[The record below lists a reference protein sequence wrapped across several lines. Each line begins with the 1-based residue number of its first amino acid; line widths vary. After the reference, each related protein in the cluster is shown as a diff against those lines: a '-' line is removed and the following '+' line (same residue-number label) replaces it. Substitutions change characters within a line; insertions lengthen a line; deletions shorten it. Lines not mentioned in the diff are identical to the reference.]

1 MSLSIGIVGLPN
13 VGKSTLFN
21 AMLKSELAEA
31 ANFAFTTIDPN
42 VGIVDVPDNRL
53 EKLSEIENSDRIVP
67 ATVKFID
74 IAGIIAGAH
83 KGEGL
88 GNKFLANIREVDAIA
103 MVVRTFENKD
113 VMHVSGDI
121 NPKSDIETIMTE
133 LVLADMETLE
143 KRIPAVEKEVRAD
156 EKSAAKKLEA
166 YHKVSKVFENSRPAI
181 EAGLDEEE
189 KFLLKEANFLTLKPF
204 LYIFN
209 VSEDKVGEYP
219 ADLIEAYELEGLVRT
234 CPVRDSRRLDGGEES
249 GAVRES
255 ASISNGVNA
264 TVISAKIESEL
275 NSLSDIDRIE
285 YLSDLGLEEPGL
297 NRLIVSAYKTLGLVS
312 FFTAGPMEARAWT
325 INEGDKAPRAAGK
338 IHQDF
343 EKKFIKAEVVAYDD
357 FVSLGGWK
365 AAKEAGKVRL
375 EGKEYQVKEAD
386 VLFIH
391 HG

>member
-1 MSLSIGIVGLPN
+1 MALSIGIVGLPN

-42 VGIVDVPDNRL
+42 VGIVEVPDERL
-53 EKLSEIENSDRIVP
+53 EKLAEIEKSGRIVP

-88 GNKFLANIREVDAIA
+88 GNKFLAHIREVDAIA

-113 VMHVSGDI
+113 VIHVAGDFD
-121 NPKSDIETIMTE
+121 PKNDIETIMTE

-143 KRIPAVEKEVRAD
+143 KRISAVEKEARAG
-156 EKSAAKKLEA
+156 EKFASTKLAAYKKVQA
-166 YHKVSKVFENSRPAI
+166 KFENSRPAI
-181 EAGLDEEE
+181 EADLSDEEKE
-189 KFLLKEANFLTLKPF
+189 LLKEANFLTLKPF

-209 VSEDKVGEYP
+209 VSENKVGEDP
-219 ADLIEAYELEGLVRT
+219 ADLIEEYGLNELVEKKQ
-234 CPVRDSRRLDGGEES
+234 
-249 GAVRES
+249 
-255 ASISNGVNA
+255 A
-264 TVISAKIESEL
+264 TVISARIESEL
-275 NSLSDIDRIE
+275 NSLSDLDREE
-285 YLSDLGLEEPGL
+285 YLSELGLEEPGL
-297 NRLIVSAYKTLGLVS
+297 NRLIKSAYKTLGLVS
-312 FFTAGPMEARAWT
+312 FFTAGEMEARAWT
-325 INEGDKAPRAAGK
+325 IKNGDKAPAAAGK
-338 IHQDF
+338 IHNDF

-357 FVSLGGWK
+357 FVHPVRDNVGDSSTAKKGTEISNGARLGGWK
-365 AAKEAGKVRL
+365 GAKEQGKMRL
-375 EGKEYQVKEAD
+375 EGKDYAVKEAD

>member
-1 MSLSIGIVGLPN
+1 MPN

-42 VGIVDVPDNRL
+42 VGIVDVPDARL
-53 EKLSEIENSDRIVP
+53 DKLAEIEHSDRVVP
-67 ATVKFID
+67 ATVKFVD
-74 IAGIIAGAH
+74 IAGLIAGAH

-113 VMHVSGDI
+113 VMHVSGNID
-121 NPKSDIETIMTE
+121 PKNDIETIMTE

-143 KRIPAVEKEVRAD
+143 KRIPAVEKELRAG

-166 YHKVSKVFENSRPAI
+166 YKKVSAVFENSRPAI

-209 VSEDKVGEYP
+209 VSEDKVGEDP
-219 ADLIEAYELEGLVRT
+219 ADVIEAYELDELVK
-234 CPVRDSRRLDGGEES
+234 DYE
-249 GAVRES
+249 
-255 ASISNGVNA
+255 A

-275 NSLSDIDRIE
+275 NSLSDSDKAE
-285 YLSDLGLEEPGL
+285 YLNDLGIEEPGL

-325 INEGDKAPRAAGK
+325 INDGDKAPRAAGK

-343 EKKFIKAEVVAYDD
+343 EKKFIKAEVVSYDD
-357 FVSLGGWK
+357 FISLGGWK
-365 AAKEAGKVRL
+365 GSKEAGKVRL

-386 VLFIH
+386 VLYIH

>member
-1 MSLSIGIVGLPN
+1 MPN

-42 VGIVDVPDNRL
+42 VGIVDVPDSRL
-53 EKLSEIENSDRIVP
+53 DKLAEIEHSDRIVP
-67 ATVKFID
+67 ATVKFVD
-74 IAGIIAGAH
+74 IAGLIAGAH

-113 VMHVSGDI
+113 VMHVSGNID
-121 NPKSDIETIMTE
+121 PKNDIETIMTE

-143 KRIPAVEKEVRAD
+143 KRIPAVEKELRAG

-166 YHKVSKVFENSRPAI
+166 YKKVSAVFENSRPAI

-209 VSEDKVGEYP
+209 VSEDKVGEDP
-219 ADLIEAYELEGLVRT
+219 ADVVEAYELDELVK
-234 CPVRDSRRLDGGEES
+234 DYE
-249 GAVRES
+249 
-255 ASISNGVNA
+255 A

-275 NSLSDIDRIE
+275 NSLSDSDKAE
-285 YLSDLGLEEPGL
+285 YLNDLGIEEPGL
-297 NRLIVSAYKTLGLVS
+297 NRLIISAYKTLGLVS

-325 INEGDKAPRAAGK
+325 INDGDKAPRAAGK

-343 EKKFIKAEVVAYDD
+343 EKKFIKAEVVSYDD
-357 FVSLGGWK
+357 FISLGGWK
-365 AAKEAGKVRL
+365 GSKEAGKVRL

-386 VLFIH
+386 VLYIH

>member
-42 VGIVDVPDNRL
+42 VGIVEVPDERL
-53 EKLSEIENSDRIVP
+53 DKLAEVEKSDRIVP
-67 ATVKFID
+67 ATVKFVD
-74 IAGIIAGAH
+74 IAGLIAGAH

-121 NPKSDIETIMTE
+121 NPKNDIETIMTE

-143 KRIPAVEKEVRAD
+143 KRIPAVEKEVRAG

-166 YHKVSKVFENSRPAI
+166 YHKVMKVFENSRPAI
-181 EAGLDEEE
+181 EAELDEEE

-219 ADLIEAYELEGLVRT
+219 EDVIEAYELQDLVK
-234 CPVRDSRRLDGGEES
+234 DYE
-249 GAVRES
+249 
-255 ASISNGVNA
+255 A
-264 TVISAKIESEL
+264 TVISARIESEL
-275 NSLSDIDRIE
+275 NSLPEADRQE
-285 YLSDLGLEEPGL
+285 YLQDLGLSEPGL

-325 INEGDKAPRAAGK
+325 ITAGDKAPQAAGK
-338 IHQDF
+338 IHNDF
-343 EKKFIKAEVVAYDD
+343 EKKFIKAEVVSYDD

-365 AAKEAGKVRL
+365 GSKEAGKARL
-375 EGKEYQVKEAD
+375 EGKQYVVKEAD
-386 VLFIH
+386 ILYIH

>member
-42 VGIVDVPDNRL
+42 VGIVEVPDERL
-53 EKLSEIENSDRIVP
+53 EKLAVVEKSDRVVP
-67 ATVKFID
+67 ATIKFID

-88 GNKFLANIREVDAIA
+88 GNKFLSHIREVDAIA

-113 VMHVSGDI
+113 VMHVAGDF
-121 NPKSDIETIMTE
+121 NPKDDIETIMTE
-133 LVLADMETLE
+133 LVLADMETLD
-143 KRIPAVEKEVRAD
+143 KRLPAVDKEVRSG
-156 EKSAAKKLEA
+156 EKFAAKKMEA
-166 YHKVSKVFENSRPAI
+166 YKKVSKVFENSRPAI
-181 EAGLDEEE
+181 EADLDDEEKE
-189 KFLLKEANFLTLKPF
+189 LLKEANFLTLKPF

-219 ADLIEAYELEGLVRT
+219 ADLIEAYELENLVK
-234 CPVRDSRRLDGGEES
+234 DYE
-249 GAVRES
+249 
-255 ASISNGVNA
+255 A

-275 NSLSDIDRIE
+275 NSLSDADREE
-285 YLSDLGLEEPGL
+285 YLKDLGLEEPGL
-297 NRLIVSAYKTLGLVS
+297 NRLIKSAYKTLGLVS

-325 INEGDKAPRAAGK
+325 ITEGTKAPQAAGK
-338 IHQDF
+338 IHNDF
-343 EKKFIKAEVVAYDD
+343 EKKFIKAEVVDYDD
-357 FVSLGGWK
+357 FVSLGGWTNSR
-365 AAKEAGKVRL
+365 KEGKIRL
-375 EGKEYQVKEAD
+375 EGKQYVFKEAD
-386 VLFIH
+386 VVFIH

>member
-42 VGIVDVPDNRL
+42 IGIVDVPDDRL
-53 EKLSEIENSDRIVP
+53 DKLSEIEHSDRIVP

-88 GNKFLANIREVDAIA
+88 GNKFLANIRETDAIA

-113 VMHVSGDI
+113 VMHVAGDF
-121 NPKSDIETIMTE
+121 NPKDDIETIMTE

-143 KRIPAVEKEVRAD
+143 KRLPAVEKEVRAG
-156 EKSAAKKLEA
+156 EKFASVKLEA
-166 YHKVSKVFENSRPAI
+166 YKKVSEVFEKSRPAI
-181 EAGLDEEE
+181 EAGLNTEE
-189 KFLLKEANFLTLKPF
+189 KELLKEANFLTLKPF

-209 VSEDKVGEYP
+209 VSEDKVGEFP
-219 ADLIEAYELEGLVRT
+219 ADIIESYDLDGLVK
-234 CPVRDSRRLDGGEES
+234 DYE
-249 GAVRES
+249 
-255 ASISNGVNA
+255 A

-275 NSLSDIDRIE
+275 NSLPESDRQE
-285 YLSDLGLEEPGL
+285 YLKDLGLEEPGL

-312 FFTAGPMEARAWT
+312 FFTAGSMEARAWT
-325 INEGDKAPRAAGK
+325 IDAGDKAPQAAGK
-338 IHQDF
+338 IHNDF
-343 EKKFIKAEVVAYDD
+343 EKKFIKAEVVSYED

-365 AAKEAGKVRL
+365 GAKEAGKVRL
-375 EGKEYQVKEAD
+375 EGKEYLVKEAD
-386 VLFIH
+386 VLYIH

>member
-1 MSLSIGIVGLPN
+1 LSLSIGIVGLPN

-42 VGIVDVPDNRL
+42 VGIVEVPDARL
-53 EKLSEIENSDRIVP
+53 NALAEVEKSEKIVS

-113 VMHVSGDI
+113 VMHVSGDF
-121 NPKSDIETIMTE
+121 NPKDDIETIMTE

-143 KRIPAVEKEVRAD
+143 KRLHAAEKEARAGD
-156 EKSAAKKLEA
+156 KFAAIKLAAYKKVQEK
-166 YHKVSKVFENSRPAI
+166 FENSRPAI
-181 EAGLDEEE
+181 EANLSDEEKE
-189 KFLLKEANFLTLKPF
+189 LLKEANFLTLKPF

-209 VSEDKVGEYP
+209 VSEDKVGEDP
-219 ADLIEAYELEGLVRT
+219 ADVIESYELENLVN
-234 CPVRDSRRLDGGEES
+234 DYE
-249 GAVRES
+249 
-255 ASISNGVNA
+255 A

-275 NSLSDIDRIE
+275 NSLPEADRAE

-297 NRLIVSAYKTLGLVS
+297 NRLIRSAYKTLGLVS

-325 INEGDKAPRAAGK
+325 IDEGDTAPRAAGK
-338 IHQDF
+338 IHNDF
-343 EKKFIKAEVVAYDD
+343 EKKFIKAEVVNFND
-357 FVSLGGWK
+357 FVELGGWTK
-365 AAKEAGKVRL
+365 SKEAGKVRL
-375 EGKEYQVKEAD
+375 EGKTYVVKEAD
-386 VLFIH
+386 VVYIH

>member
-1 MSLSIGIVGLPN
+1 MEIGIVGLPN

-42 VGIVDVPDNRL
+42 VGIVEVPDERL
-53 EKLSEIENSDRIVP
+53 EKLAEVEKSDRVVP

-88 GNKFLANIREVDAIA
+88 GNKFLAHIREVDAIA

-133 LVLADMETLE
+133 LVLADMETLS
-143 KRIPAVEKEVRAD
+143 KRMPAVEKEARAGD
-156 EKSAAKKLEA
+156 KIAAKKLEA
-166 YHKVSKVFENSRPAI
+166 YTKVQKVFEAGKPAI
-181 EAGLDEEE
+181 EAGLSDEE
-189 KFLLKEANFLTLKPF
+189 KDLLKEANFLTLKPF

-209 VSEDKVGEYP
+209 VSEGKVGEDP
-219 ADLIEAYELEGLVRT
+219 ADLVEEYELQDIIKE
-234 CPVRDSRRLDGGEES
+234 DQ
-249 GAVRES
+249 
-255 ASISNGVNA
+255 A

-275 NSLSDIDRIE
+275 NSLSDADREE
-285 YLSDLGLEEPGL
+285 YLKDLGLEEPGL

-325 INEGDKAPRAAGK
+325 ITCGMKAPQAAGK
-338 IHQDF
+338 IHNDF
-343 EKKFIKAEVVAYDD
+343 EKKFIKMEVVDYDD
-357 FVSLGGWK
+357 FVSLGGWRGT
-365 AAKEAGKVRL
+365 KEVGKIRL
-375 EGKEYQVKEAD
+375 EGKEYVVKEAD
-386 VLFIH
+386 VVFVH

>member
-1 MSLSIGIVGLPN
+1 MQIGIVGLPN

-42 VGIVDVPDNRL
+42 VGIVEVPDERL
-53 EKLSEIENSDRIVP
+53 AELAEVEKSDRIVP
-67 ATVKFID
+67 ATVKFVD
-74 IAGIIAGAH
+74 IAGLIAGAH

-113 VMHVSGDI
+113 VMHVSGKI
-121 NPKSDIETIMTE
+121 NPKGDIETVMTE
-133 LVLADMETLE
+133 LVLADLETLE
-143 KRIPAVEKEVRAD
+143 KRIPAVEKEVRAG
-156 EKSAAKKLEA
+156 EKTAIKKMGA
-166 YHKVSKVFENSRPAI
+166 YQKVAKVFENSRPAI
-181 EAGLDEEE
+181 EAELDDEE
-189 KFLLKEANFLTLKPF
+189 KSLLKEANFLTLKPF

-209 VSEDKVGEYP
+209 VSEEKVGEFP
-219 ADLIEAYELEGLVRT
+219 ADVIESYELENLVK
-234 CPVRDSRRLDGGEES
+234 DYE
-249 GAVRES
+249 
-255 ASISNGVNA
+255 A
-264 TVISAKIESEL
+264 TVISARIESEL
-275 NSLSDIDRIE
+275 NSLPEADRQE
-285 YLSDLGLEEPGL
+285 YLEDLGLSEPGL

-325 INEGDKAPRAAGK
+325 IDEGDKAPRAAGK

-365 AAKEAGKVRL
+365 GSKEAGKARL
-375 EGKEYQVKEAD
+375 EGKEYVVKEAD
-386 VLFIH
+386 VLYIH

>member
-1 MSLSIGIVGLPN
+1 MALSIGIVGLPN

-42 VGIVDVPDNRL
+42 VGIVEVPDERL
-53 EKLSEIENSDRIVP
+53 DKLAIVEKSDRIVP

-88 GNKFLANIREVDAIA
+88 GNKFLSHIREVDAIA

-113 VMHVSGDI
+113 VMHVSGDF
-121 NPKSDIETIMTE
+121 NPKDDIEIIMTE

-143 KRIPAVEKEVRAD
+143 KRLYAAEKEARAGD
-156 EKSAAKKLEA
+156 KFAAIKLAAYKKVQEK
-166 YHKVSKVFENSRPAI
+166 FENSRPAI
-181 EAGLDEEE
+181 EAELDDEEKE
-189 KFLLKEANFLTLKPF
+189 LLKEANFLTLKPF

-219 ADLIEAYELEGLVRT
+219 ADLIETYALEDLVKDYE
-234 CPVRDSRRLDGGEES
+234 
-249 GAVRES
+249 
-255 ASISNGVNA
+255 A

-275 NSLSDIDRIE
+275 NSLSDIDREE
-285 YLSDLGLEEPGL
+285 YLKDLGLEEPGL
-297 NRLIVSAYKTLGLVS
+297 NRLIKSAYKTLGLVS

-325 INEGDKAPRAAGK
+325 ISEGTKAPQAAGK
-338 IHQDF
+338 IHNDF
-343 EKKFIKAEVVAYDD
+343 EKKFIKAEVVDYNN
-357 FVSLGGWK
+357 FIEVGGW
-365 AAKEAGKVRL
+365 ANARKEGKIRL
-375 EGKEYQVKEAD
+375 EGKNYVFKEAD
-386 VLFIH
+386 VVFIH